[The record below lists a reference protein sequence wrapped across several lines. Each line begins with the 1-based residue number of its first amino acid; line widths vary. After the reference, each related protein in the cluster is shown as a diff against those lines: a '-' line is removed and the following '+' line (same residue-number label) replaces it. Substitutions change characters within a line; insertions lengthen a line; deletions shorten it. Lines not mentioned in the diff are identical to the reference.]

1 MKLLGLCSGD
11 PSDPRVYSGS
21 ARQLFRALDERGVLD
36 GALDVDRTRAWQVW
50 THTRAVAE
58 TRHLRASRLLGRW
71 TERAM
76 RARSTRAAR
85 LLAQAPSA
93 QAVLLYGTDF
103 YPAPDGGRAR
113 VPVVATLDTTF
124 AQLARAGEW
133 KFGSLSPRETRACVE
148 RQRAVL
154 ERCTWI
160 FPWTR
165 WCADS
170 LRDDYGIAESRMVL
184 TGAGPNF
191 DVGLDRDARRDGC
204 TMLFVGRDWSRKN
217 GPLVLDAFRLARV
230 ARPDLRLV
238 VVGPREAPAREAG
251 VEWLGP
257 LDGSLRGKLGEM
269 YATSALLLAPAR
281 FEPFGIA
288 LLEAMS
294 AGIPVLAL
302 DRGAAREIVVD
313 GVTGTLLS
321 DPEPR
326 ALAEAALDWLSNRER
341 LARAGEAAR
350 ERVRTHFGWDRA
362 ARRIVET
369 LSGANLPAHAAPP
382 SPAGIAPHV
391 TAGEGERSTRALRA
405 ARYAAGGGDSIPVR
419 NTTASSA
426 DSTERA

>member
-1 MKLLGLCSGD
+1 MLLLGLCSGD

-21 ARQLFRALDERGVLD
+21 ARQLFRALDARGVLAA
-36 GALDVDRTRAWQVW
+36 ALDVDRTRAWRVW
-50 THTRAVAE
+50 AQTRAVAE

-76 RARSTRAAR
+76 RARSVRAAQ
-85 LLAQAPSA
+85 LLARAPA
-93 QAVLLYGTDF
+93 VHAVLSYGTDF
-103 YPAPDGGRAR
+103 YPAPDGQRAR
-113 VPVVATLDTTF
+113 VPVAATLDTTF

-133 KFGSLSPRETRACVE
+133 KFGSLSPSETRACVD

-160 FPWTR
+160 FPWTK

-184 TGAGPNF
+184 VGAGPNF
-191 DVGLDRDARRDGC
+191 DAALDRHAARDGR
-204 TMLFVGRDWSRKN
+204 TLLFVGRDWMRKN
-217 GPLVLDAFRLARV
+217 GPLVLDAFRLARA

-238 VVGPREAPAREAG
+238 VVGPREAPAREPG

-257 LDGSLRGKLGEM
+257 LDGSARGKLGEL

-294 AGIPVLAL
+294 AGIPVIAL

-313 GVTGTLLS
+313 GVTGTLLA

-326 ALAEAALDWLSNRER
+326 ALADAALDWLSNRER
-341 LARAGEAAR
+341 VTRAGEAAR
-350 ERVRTHFGWDRA
+350 ERVRAHFGWDRA
-362 ARRIVET
+362 AQRIVET
-369 LSGANLPAHAAPP
+369 LSGKTAPAHASPP
-382 SPAGIAPHV
+382 GIAPPA
-391 TAGEGERSTRALRA
+391 TIGDGERS
-405 ARYAAGGGDSIPVR
+405 AREMTPLSRSD
-419 NTTASSA
+419 
-426 DSTERA
+426 